1 MNSHHPL
8 PADLATGSVALDI
21 GGGAGALL
29 VHTGADRV
37 GEEIELERVGEGWR
51 THVAVLTRRVGV
63 PARHAAVFASLP
75 AGDYV
80 IRATGECVRIE
91 DGAVTERDWRP
102 ASPPAPPPGAPPSRA
117 AHAAATARRGARGPA
132 LLPR

>member
-29 VHTGADRV
+29 LHTGADRV
-37 GEEIELERVGEGWR
+37 GEEVELERVDQGWR
-51 THVAVLTRRVGV
+51 THVAVLTRRVGGLV
-63 PARHAAVFASLP
+63 RHAAVFASLP

-80 IRATGECVRIE
+80 VCSTGECVRVE

-102 ASPPAPPPGAPPSRA
+102 ASPPAPPRSAPPSRA
-117 AHAAATARRGARGPA
+117 ARVAATAR
-132 LLPR
+132 